1 MNLHCLLNKVIFY
14 KILCIFLVHNKIQ
27 KSVYIMDSKISHD
40 SQNDTITQSDSK
52 SSVNFAL
59 DEK

>member
-1 MNLHCLLNKVIFY
+1 
-14 KILCIFLVHNKIQ
+14 
-27 KSVYIMDSKISHD
+27 MDSKISHD